1 MSQPDTT
8 AFVRKDLV
16 AARPAPVVT
25 TGLVGFVR
33 TRLLNSPLNIV
44 LTIASLAILW
54 LALVPAIRFLLVDAV
69 WQGSDRTACLA
80 ENAGHPV
87 GACWPFVQAK
97 FDQLIYGFYPAAQRW
112 RVNLA
117 FLLAAV
123 LLAPLLVPRA
133 PAKTLNAA
141 LFFIAFPV
149 VAFFLLHGG
158 GVRGFALTWIIELAA
173 VVVPSLRGLLPTS
186 PGMVWVDLVLTAAV
200 VSLVLFTLN
209 GGRRTGWRA
218 LAGSLIT
225 FIGIAAVVALLKLD
239 RGGLPIVDTR
249 QWGGFLVTL
258 IVSVTGIVAS
268 MPIGIALALGRR
280 AELPLVRICSVIFIE
295 FWRGVPIIA
304 VIFLASLLLPLIM
317 PSGVGIDRLTRAVIG
332 LGLVIAAYIAEAVRG
347 GLQSLPKGQ
356 AEAAAALGLG
366 YWQATFLIIL
376 PQALRVALPAMTNEF
391 ISLVK
396 NTTLVLVVSILD
408 LLGIAQASL
417 ADPNWVGMNMEAY
430 LFAGAIYWFICF
442 ALSRWSRAQERNL
455 AH

>member
-1 MSQPDTT
+1 MSRAAFHLWQKRLFGDVPT
-8 AFVRKDLV
+8 ALL
-16 AARPAPVVT
+16 T
-25 TGLVGFVR
+25 ILLTGLLI
-33 TRLLNSPLNIV
+33 T
-44 LTIASLAILW
+44 
-54 LALVPAIRFLLVDAV
+54 ALVPLLRWGIVNAS
-69 WQGSDRTACLA
+69 WQGTSRADCA
-80 ENAGHPV
+80 AG
-87 GACWPFVQAK
+87 GACWVFIKARFGQ
-97 FDQLIYGFYPAAQRW
+97 FIYGLYPPGERW
-112 RVNLA
+112 RADLFMALIGVAIAGITVLRGRWRRPTLFA
-117 FLLAAV
+117 MLCVFPILGIWLLAGGYG
-123 LLAPLLVPRA
+123 L
-133 PAKTLNAA
+133 T
-141 LFFIAFPV
+141 PV
-149 VAFFLLHGG
+149 ET
-158 GVRGFALTWIIELAA
+158 RNW
-173 VVVPSLRGLLPTS
+173 
-186 PGMVWVDLVLTAAV
+186 
-200 VSLVLFTLN
+200 
-209 GGRRTGWRA
+209 
-218 LAGSLIT
+218 
-225 FIGIAAVVALLKLD
+225 
-239 RGGLPIVDTR
+239 GGL
-249 QWGGFLVTL
+249 TL
-258 IVSVTGIVAS
+258 TLFMSIYSALIAVPLGI
-268 MPIGIALALGRR
+268 LCALGRQSD
-280 AELPLVRICSVIFIE
+280 LPVIRILSVIFIE